1 MFLVLR
7 VKPIS
12 VSEISEYDLKYALNL
27 SLRIISRIGLEQ
39 NQGNSLFVTLVQ
51 YPKHEVML

>member
-27 SLRIISRIGLEQ
+27 SLRIISRIGLER

>member
-39 NQGNSLFVTLVQ
+39 N
-51 YPKHEVML
+51 